1 MRSLDNFGGHGDTFG
16 KQLGTFTFLLTF
28 RLLLRLLRLLLQG
41 WLRLRGSV
49 TEFIA

>member
-28 RLLLRLLRLLLQG
+28 RLLLRLLRLLLLQG
-41 WLRLRGSV
+41 WLRRGSV
-49 TEFIA
+49 DEFIA